1 MSCPTS
7 NNLIAGQMNLNM
19 MMEAENI
26 LKKVMNKAKESPAA
40 ASDQEECK
48 NFIDHI
54 KEGKTTLGK
63 IYRI

>member
-1 MSCPTS
+1 
-7 NNLIAGQMNLNM
+7 
-19 MMEAENI
+19 MEAENI

-54 KEGKTTLGK
+54 KEGKTTL
-63 IYRI
+63 